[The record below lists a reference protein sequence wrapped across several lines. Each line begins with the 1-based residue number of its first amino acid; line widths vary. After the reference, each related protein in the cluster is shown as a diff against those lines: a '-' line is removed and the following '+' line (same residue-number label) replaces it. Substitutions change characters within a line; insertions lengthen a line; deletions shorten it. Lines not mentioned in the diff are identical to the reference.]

1 MYQVSQEYLD
11 KLYGIGKKRR
21 VVSAFLD
28 SVAFNEDDIVSNT
41 LKYTVQAASNAEI
54 HLGGVFLGQLW
65 LTFTNSFA
73 SSITRGTWKGKTIN
87 LSIGLETGE
96 DQQTHEPILEY
107 IPIGLFVIDEANH
120 TSKGVE
126 ITAYDTMIKF
136 DKAMNISTT
145 SGSLYSLL
153 KYACNHCG
161 VTLGMTKAE
170 VEALPNGLEVFSV
183 FPEND
188 METYRDL
195 VSWVAATAGCFATIN
210 RSGELV
216 LRGWSSDPVQTLGID
231 DRYAGGSWSDFRA
244 FYTGLSVTNITEQTT
259 SYYHTVPDNG
269 LVMNLG
275 ANPLLQYGL
284 AETRERQR
292 EAILT
297 ALSNFN
303 YVPFRVVAFADPF
316 FDLGDVVT
324 FTSGLA
330 GTISKC
336 CVMRIDFSF
345 SKGVTLQGF
354 GKNPSL
360 IGAQSRMDKNISGLS
375 KQNQGNETKFEVYT
389 NSEQI
394 THEETTAKNYLLHLA
409 QLTFACSKDTVV
421 EVNTSINAQ
430 WKVNNASATE
440 GTWET
445 LKNQFMYVLDNSTT
459 NPTLSNCFDYAAYQD
474 LYRHDENI
482 PTAGAQ
488 RYDFYTPILNIKG
501 GEVHTLDLYWKQ
513 IRSFYD
519 VFQYINTE
527 GLRITLRGQGLVIEK
542 PWDGFIIVEDTI
554 TPIGI
559 GGLANEP
566 VEDATQITI
575 IVPIPINLTDEIN
588 PAEIG
593 GLDLEEVEDS
603 TPQIIMAR
611 PKRNI
616 VSIRNGNL
624 MNIDTTKNITT
635 I

>member
-1 MYQVSQEYLD
+1 MYSVSQAYLD
-11 KLYGIGKKRR
+11 KLYGTGKKRR

-28 SVAFNEDDIVSNT
+28 SVAFDENDIVANT
-41 LKYTVQAASNAEI
+41 LKYSMQAASNAEI

-65 LTFTNSFA
+65 LTFTKSFA
-73 SSITRGTWKGKTIN
+73 DTITRGTWKGKTIN

-96 DQQTHEPILEY
+96 APQTHEPVYEY

-120 TSKGVE
+120 TANGVE

-136 DKAMNISTT
+136 DEAMNISTT

-183 FPEND
+183 YPEND
-188 METYRDL
+188 METFRDL

-216 LRGWSSDPVQTLGID
+216 LRGWSGTAVQTLGID
-231 DRYAGGSWSDFRA
+231 DRYAGGSWSDFRT
-244 FYTGLSVTNITEQTT
+244 FYTGLSVVNIADQTT

-275 ANPLLQYGL
+275 SNPLLQYGL

-292 EAILT
+292 EAVLT

-303 YVPFRVVAFADPF
+303 YVPFKVSAFADPF
-316 FDLGDVVT
+316 FDLGDVIN
-324 FTSGLA
+324 FNSGLA
-330 GTISKC
+330 GTTSKC

-345 SKGVTLQGF
+345 AKGITLQGF
-354 GKNPSL
+354 GKNPSM
-360 IGAQSRMDKNISGLS
+360 IGAQSKTDKNLAGLS
-375 KQNQGNETKFEVYT
+375 KQNQGNETKFEVYE
-389 NSEQI
+389 NADQI
-394 THEETTAKNYLLHLA
+394 QHEETNARNYLLHLA

-421 EVNTSINAQ
+421 EVNTSVNAQ
-430 WKVNNASATE
+430 WKIWNENAQA

-459 NPTLSNCFDYAAYQD
+459 NPTLANCFDYAAYQEV
-474 LYRHDENI
+474 YEHDENI
-482 PTAGAQ
+482 PLAGAQ
-488 RYDFYTPILNIKG
+488 RYDFYMPILNVKG
-501 GEVHTLDLYWKQ
+501 GEVHTLDLYWKE
-513 IRSFYD
+513 IRAFYD
-519 VFQYINTE
+519 VFQYINTN
-527 GLRITLRGQGLVIEK
+527 GLRITLKGQGLVIEK

-554 TPIGI
+554 TPVAI
-559 GGLANEP
+559 GGLATEQIADT
-566 VEDATQITI
+566 EQITI
-575 IVPIPINLTDEIN
+575 IVPISLNLTDAIH

-593 GLDLEEVEDS
+593 GVEIEEIADS
-603 TPQIIMAR
+603 TPQIMLAR
-611 PKRNI
+611 PKRNLTT
-616 VSIRNGNL
+616 IRSGNL
-624 MNIDTTKNITT
+624 VNIDETKNFTT